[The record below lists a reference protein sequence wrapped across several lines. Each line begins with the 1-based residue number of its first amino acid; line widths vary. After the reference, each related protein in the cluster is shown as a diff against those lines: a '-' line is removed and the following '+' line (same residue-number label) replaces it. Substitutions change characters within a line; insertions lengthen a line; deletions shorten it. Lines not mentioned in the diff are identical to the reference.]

1 MALQGRRRSTVAI
14 DGRLARVY
22 FVLLKSGKPLGVREV
37 QRLAALG
44 SPGAA
49 KHYLDRLVEL
59 GFAEKS
65 TGEYVAKVNNDSVM
79 SVYVG
84 LLGNVVPRLIPY
96 AVFCTVLLTAFYLIS
111 KPPLEALI
119 VAAIPTAL
127 LWLEGLRLVR
137 LAKKV
142 SWERQG

>member
-1 MALQGRRRSTVAI
+1 MALEGRGRPAVAI
-14 DGRLARVY
+14 DGKLARVY
-22 FVLLKSGKPLGVREV
+22 FVLLRSGKPLGVREV

-59 GFAEKS
+59 GFAERD
-65 TGEYVAKVNNDSVM
+65 GGGYVAKVNSDSVM
-79 SVYVG
+79 SVYIG

-96 AVFCTVLLTAFYLIS
+96 AVFCTVLLAAFYAS
-111 KPPLEALI
+111 FKPPPEAMA

-127 LWLEGLRLVR
+127 LWLEGLRLAK
-137 LAKKV
+137 LARRVV
-142 SWERQG
+142 S

>member
-1 MALQGRRRSTVAI
+1 MALQHKRRSTVAI

-22 FVLLKSGKPLGVREV
+22 FVLLRSGKPLGVREV

-96 AVFCTVLLTAFYLIS
+96 AVFCTVLLTAFYLLS
-111 KPPLEALI
+111 KPPLEAII

-142 SWERQG
+142 SWERQE

>member
-1 MALQGRRRSTVAI
+1 MAI

-22 FVLLKSGKPLGVREV
+22 FVLLRSGKPLGVREV

-96 AVFCTVLLTAFYLIS
+96 AVFCTVLLTAFYLLS
-111 KPPLEALI
+111 KPPLEAII

-142 SWERQG
+142 SWERQE